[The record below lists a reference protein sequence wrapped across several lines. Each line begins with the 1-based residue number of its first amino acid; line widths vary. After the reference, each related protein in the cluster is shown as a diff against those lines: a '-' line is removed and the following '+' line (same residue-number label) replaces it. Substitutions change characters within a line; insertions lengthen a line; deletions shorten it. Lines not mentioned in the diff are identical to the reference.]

1 MGIVMRGVKGG
12 LEKAVQF
19 LMPTLFAL
27 LIVLVGYAM
36 STGEAYFKGLSFLF
50 DPDFS
55 EIDADAVLT
64 AMGHA
69 FFTLGLGMGAIMV
82 YGSYLPS
89 GISITKTSLYIA
101 GADTIVALLAGIAIF
116 PLVFA
121 NGLEPGAGPG
131 LIFQTLPIAF
141 GNMTGGW
148 LFGILFFV
156 LLVFAALTSAI
167 SLVEPI
173 VAWFVE
179 NRGFSRVKASV
190 LSGVAVWALGVSVA
204 FSFNIWSGFKVFDK
218 NIFDLL
224 DYLTANLMLPLG
236 GFCIAVFAGWVMQT
250 QHVKEELD
258 LPEFIFN
265 AWALFVKYV
274 APASVLLVLLHVLGV
289 F

>member
-1 MGIVMRGVKGG
+1 MRGVKGG

-19 LMPTLFAL
+19 MMPTLFAL
-27 LIVLVGYAM
+27 LVVLVGYAM
-36 STGEAYFKGLSFLF
+36 TTGEAYFKGLSFLF

-82 YGSYLPS
+82 YGSYLPNDV
-89 GISITKTSLYIA
+89 SIAKTSLYIA

-148 LFGILFFV
+148 LFGVLFFV
-156 LLVFAALTSAI
+156 LLVFAALSSAI
-167 SLVEPI
+167 SIVEPM
-173 VAWFVE
+173 VAWLVE
-179 NRGFSRVKASV
+179 NRGMTRVTSSIV
-190 LSGVAVWALGVSVA
+190 SGVVVWLLGVSVA
-204 FSFNIWSGFKVFDK
+204 LSFNIWSDIQLFDK
-218 NIFDLL
+218 GIFDLL
-224 DYLTANLMLPLG
+224 DYLTANLMLPIG
-236 GFCIAVFAGWVMQT
+236 GLCIAIFTGWIMKT
-250 QHVKEELD
+250 EHVKEELA
-258 LPEFIFN
+258 LPSFVFN
-265 AWALFVKYV
+265 GWLILIKYV
-274 APASVLLVLLHVLGV
+274 APASVVLVLLHVLGI

>member
-1 MGIVMRGVKGG
+1 MASPGQLVFWHSAFMVATMGIVMRGVKGG
-12 LEKAVQF
+12 LEKAVQV
-19 LMPTLFAL
+19 LMPALFAL

-173 VAWFVE
+173 VAWLVE
-179 NRGFSRVKASV
+179 NRSFSRAKASV
-190 LSGVAVWALGVSVA
+190 LSGVAIWALGVSVA
-204 FSFNIWSGFKVFDK
+204 LSFNIWSGFKVFDK
-218 NIFDLL
+218 NIFDLIGL
-224 DYLTANLMLPLG
+224 
-236 GFCIAVFAGWVMQT
+236 
-250 QHVKEELD
+250 
-258 LPEFIFN
+258 FN
-265 AWALFVKYV
+265 
-274 APASVLLVLLHVLGV
+274 G
-289 F
+289 